1 MTFLQNAAWLP
12 AFMLTALAGIPTV
25 IPGDDLAV
33 LMVEAC
39 RRSDLPLEDGDI
51 IPITT
56 SRTVSV
62 AVKFSMRR

>member
-1 MTFLQNAAWLP
+1 
-12 AFMLTALAGIPTV
+12 MLTALSGIPTV
-25 IPGDDLAV
+25 MPGDDLAV

-62 AVKFSMRR
+62 AVKFNMRR